1 MSANLR
7 ELVLWIFL
15 GRRRVA
21 PGFLA
26 PRPNGSPRQA
36 SRGNTELGQQPLG
49 HHQVHSQEQNKGQ
62 PGWHAT
68 SKHLLCALR
77 LTLRQKQAKHG
88 RLGGDGLGLN
98 SDSLRH
104 AKKWNFF
111 PRWAYQAC
119 VKHT

>member
-1 MSANLR
+1 MSANLG

-15 GRRRVA
+15 GRWRVA

-26 PRPNGSPRQA
+26 SRPNGSPRQA
-36 SRGNTELGQQPLG
+36 SCGNTELGQQPLG

-62 PGWHAT
+62 PGWHAA
-68 SKHLLCALR
+68 SKYLLCACASLFAKS
-77 LTLRQKQAKHG
+77 KQKHG
-88 RLGGDGLGLN
+88 RLRGDRLGLK

-111 PRWAYQAC
+111 PRRAYQAC
-119 VKHT
+119 VEHT